1 VGFGGFVRRLDRL
14 VGRFNR
20 WFGPAAIAAG
30 SLRSEG
36 GIVQTAD
43 PTAVVASLG
52 EIQKDR
58 GPAREGDEGGDER
71 R

>member
-1 VGFGGFVRRLDRL
+1 VGLGDFARRLDRL
-14 VGRFNR
+14 VGSFNR

-30 SLRSEG
+30 SVRSEG

-43 PTAVVASLG
+43 PTAVVAGLG

-58 GPAREGDEGGDER
+58 GPDDEGDERGDER